1 VAWRFRNTHAFGALG
16 DSFLVRNTSHYY
28 RKLPYTF
35 MTARQLQSCYR
46 FIVHAADGEYNAGC
60 RLNARPPLLWLG
72 GARSGSYCLPLPR
85 LRCQSAVVMI
95 CGALLLQFLA
105 CVAVTRVLQ
114 CCRDVVATHIAVYE
128 GCAEFDCGE
137 RRTPCTTR
145 AWSAFNFLVD
155 RTVPLL
161 NGPSQCLR
169 ASNAALAGCA
179 RPRCDL

>member
-35 MTARQLQSCYR
+35 MTARQLHSCYR
-46 FIVHAADGEYNAGC
+46 FIVHAVDGEYNAGC

-72 GARSGSYCLPLPR
+72 
-85 LRCQSAVVMI
+85 
-95 CGALLLQFLA
+95 GALLLQFLA

-137 RRTPCTTR
+137 RRTPCTTH

-155 RTVPLL
+155 RTVLL
-161 NGPSQCLR
+161 LDGPSQCLR

-179 RPRCDL
+179 RPGCDL